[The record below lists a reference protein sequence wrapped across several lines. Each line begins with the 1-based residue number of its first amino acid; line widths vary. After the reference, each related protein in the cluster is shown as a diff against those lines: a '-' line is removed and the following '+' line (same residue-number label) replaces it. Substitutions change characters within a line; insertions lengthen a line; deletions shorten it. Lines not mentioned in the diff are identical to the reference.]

1 VYSWL
6 SLAFERPPPDDES
19 CSSTV
24 MFCIYLIVSMVSLL
38 PQESSDC
45 HHTDTMAPLLSPR
58 KRGKLVAHVLDG
70 KTYKEIAQRYQVAK
84 GTIAY
89 TMKRERLHN
98 TQKSLPTGRRPHK
111 LSERSLRW
119 LSREIGLFPQSPW
132 DYFAKALSV
141 SESTIRREAAKMG
154 LHKRICRKKP
164 FLSEKS
170 KAARRAW
177 AATNVDQDWRRVI
190 FTDECSVQIGEDI
203 TRHYTIRQA
212 GEEYEAKHI
221 RPIFRSGRTSLM
233 VWGAI
238 AYGKKWPLIRLPLSP
253 QEVAIDGLGKGKGLN
268 SARYIK
274 YVLDGPLK
282 RCVQAHRRARWRDV
296 IVLEDN
302 APCHSS
308 KATDA
313 ARQNLGITSLKHPS
327 NSPDLNAIENLWDQ
341 VKLKLGRMNRR
352 ATSLDE
358 LWEQIQQAWD
368 EIDIGSVNRV
378 VDSMEER
385 RRDVVAAKGS
395 YTRF

>member
-1 VYSWL
+1 
-6 SLAFERPPPDDES
+6 
-19 CSSTV
+19 
-24 MFCIYLIVSMVSLL
+24 
-38 PQESSDC
+38 
-45 HHTDTMAPLLSPR
+45 
-58 KRGKLVAHVLDG
+58 
-70 KTYKEIAQRYQVAK
+70 
-84 GTIAY
+84 
-89 TMKRERLHN
+89 
-98 TQKSLPTGRRPHK
+98 
-111 LSERSLRW
+111 
-119 LSREIGLFPQSPW
+119 
-132 DYFAKALSV
+132 
-141 SESTIRREAAKMG
+141 
-154 LHKRICRKKP
+154 
-164 FLSEKS
+164 
-170 KAARRAW
+170 
-177 AATNVDQDWRRVI
+177 
-190 FTDECSVQIGEDI
+190 
-203 TRHYTIRQA
+203 
-212 GEEYEAKHI
+212 
-221 RPIFRSGRTSLM
+221 
-233 VWGAI
+233 
-238 AYGKKWPLIRLPLSP
+238 
-253 QEVAIDGLGKGKGLN
+253 VAIDGLGKGKGLN